1 MWSLTRVSAY
11 AVQLLM
17 SADMLTA
24 RRSSRSSSITVL
36 VRSQRR
42 SMRGAG
48 NWWLTDVGDYH
59 AAAALAADADGTNQR
74 PIIVLEWPARLNH
87 SEQRETIRML
97 IDPEDAFAISGLLM
111 HSVRWLEECKARGL
125 IP

>member
-1 MWSLTRVSAY
+1 MTADRPAFEPFEFDNSAGEI
-11 AVQLLM
+11 A
-17 SADMLTA
+17 AAIDA
-24 RRSSRSSSITVL
+24 R
-36 VRSQRR
+36 
-42 SMRGAG
+42 AG